1 MSWELDYT
9 DAALQD
15 LIGMP
20 LELQGAV
27 ESHLLR
33 LAAAPVSLSR
43 KVVFPYAGPGQIFS
57 FNVTSTDGRLH
68 HFTVFFL
75 YAQDERLLHIARV
88 VYQSR

>member
-1 MSWELDYT
+1 LNWNLDYT

-15 LIGMP
+15 LAAVP

-43 KVVFPYAGPGQIFS
+43 KAVFPYAGPGQIFP
-57 FNVTSTDGRLH
+57 FTVTSTAGRLH

-75 YAQDERLLHIARV
+75 YDQDEQLLHVARV